1 MLNEG
6 LSRFALFGIIK
17 YTVSINAIVSVL
29 KNSVTKN
36 RIGVVVVMIPNQR
49 NGLAIVMLKSI
60 FFDDPSV
67 STKEIVSGCI
77 ARKVTCNIH
86 FELPP
91 YVDIKLF

>member
-17 YTVSINAIVSVL
+17 YAISINTIVSVL
-29 KNSVTKN
+29 KDSVTKN
-36 RIGVVVVMIPNQR
+36 RIRVIVVMIPNQR
-49 NGLAIVMLKSI
+49 NSFAVVMLEGILLNDS
-60 FFDDPSV
+60 SV

-77 ARKVTCNIH
+77 ARKVTIDSH

-91 YVDIKLF
+91 CLKLD